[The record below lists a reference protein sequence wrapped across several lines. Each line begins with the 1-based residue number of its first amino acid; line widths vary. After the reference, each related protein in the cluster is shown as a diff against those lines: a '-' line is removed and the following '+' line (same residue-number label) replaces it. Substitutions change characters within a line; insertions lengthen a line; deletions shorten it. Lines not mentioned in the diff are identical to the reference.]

1 MISRKQEASIQ
12 FTQVID
18 AMVLGLALYIGYALR
33 AYQIVDFDGLP
44 EIPPLESFTW
54 LFVGV
59 CLFGPL
65 FLEMQ
70 GFYQHRLEKS
80 WQRSL
85 RQMTYAGVWLGLL
98 LGLSVIF
105 FRVDI
110 PSRSALL
117 IFLFLGPLGL
127 LLRESVSSAFYLRR
141 LRRGGHGEAII
152 LAGSRESINGWMN
165 RLSPVQKQEI
175 NIVET
180 VDFETQS
187 NIQLVE
193 AMHRHSVGRVV
204 LSFSGNHTSQ
214 LQQAITACETEGVEA
229 WVSANFI
236 NTSIAR
242 PTYDSLGTMPM
253 LVFRVT
259 PNMSTALIA
268 KSAIDRVGAIIGLI
282 ALTPLFFLIALAVK
296 FTSAGPIIFTQQRAG
311 RHGKPF
317 AMYKFRSMRVGAEA
331 EQHKLL
337 GKNQMNGP
345 VFKVEN
351 DPRMTRFGAWL
362 RKTSLDELPQLF
374 NIALGQ
380 MSLVG
385 PRPLPVYE
393 VNNFKM
399 TAHRRRLSMKPGL
412 TCLWQISGRSTVTD
426 FDDWVKL
433 DTQYIDNW
441 SLWLDLSILVRTVPV
456 VLFGTGA
463 R

>member
-1 MISRKQEASIQ
+1 
-12 FTQVID
+12 
-18 AMVLGLALYIGYALR
+18 
-33 AYQIVDFDGLP
+33 
-44 EIPPLESFTW
+44 
-54 LFVGV
+54 
-59 CLFGPL
+59 
-65 FLEMQ
+65 
-70 GFYQHRLEKS
+70 
-80 WQRSL
+80 
-85 RQMTYAGVWLGLL
+85 
-98 LGLSVIF
+98 
-105 FRVDI
+105 
-110 PSRSALL
+110 
-117 IFLFLGPLGL
+117 
-127 LLRESVSSAFYLRR
+127 
-141 LRRGGHGEAII
+141 
-152 LAGSRESINGWMN
+152 
-165 RLSPVQKQEI
+165 
-175 NIVET
+175 
-180 VDFETQS
+180 
-187 NIQLVE
+187 
-193 AMHRHSVGRVV
+193 
-204 LSFSGNHTSQ
+204 
-214 LQQAITACETEGVEA
+214 
-229 WVSANFI
+229 
-236 NTSIAR
+236 
-242 PTYDSLGTMPM
+242 M